1 MRKKKLIKIP
11 EVIFLFPKIK
21 HIPRR
26 CQTPVYQGT
35 DINIT
40 CSNYLYFLKHVIIL
54 ADIMHNAT
62 SWLLPIQIQQQ
73 FSDTNFKTL
82 FLRSLQSPLWFCE
95 SCIIPLCLQIRGEA
109 EILISLTLSATGVC
123 FWKVESADVVTIQ

>member
-1 MRKKKLIKIP
+1 
-11 EVIFLFPKIK
+11 
-21 HIPRR
+21 
-26 CQTPVYQGT
+26 
-35 DINIT
+35 
-40 CSNYLYFLKHVIIL
+40 
-54 ADIMHNAT
+54 MHNAT